1 MLYCKMAQIIC
12 CLIVVTACGF
22 QPVFKEK
29 GGSILKNDLRYIE
42 ISPIADR
49 IGQKL
54 RNHMVH
60 EITPFGKS
68 QVPRYRL
75 AVTLSE
81 AKQNLAIKKS
91 EVATR
96 ANLYFVAI
104 YELTVKSNGRL
115 LIKGQ
120 SHMTTSFN
128 ILKEPFS
135 TMVAEKN
142 ARARAV
148 REISLDIGLKTASF
162 FRTNNSWSK
171 EPT

>member
-1 MLYCKMAQIIC
+1 MLYCKRAQIIC

-54 RNHMVH
+54 RNHLVH

-81 AKQNLAIKKS
+81 TKQNLAIKKS

-96 ANLYFVAI
+96 ANLRFSADYKLI
-104 YELTVKSNGRL
+104 KKSNGRV
-115 LIKGQ
+115 LIQGK
-120 SHMTTSFN
+120 SNMITSFN
-128 ILKEPFS
+128 ILTESFS

-142 ARARAV
+142 ARARAI
-148 REISLDIGLKTASF
+148 REISADIGLKIASF
-162 FRTNNSWSK
+162 FKTK
-171 EPT
+171 EALGGKP

>member
-1 MLYCKMAQIIC
+1 MLYCKKAQIIC

-54 RNHMVH
+54 RNHLVH

-68 QVPRYRL
+68 RVSRYRL
-75 AVTLSE
+75 TVTLSE

-96 ANLYFVAI
+96 ANLRFSAYYKLI
-104 YELTVKSNGRL
+104 KKSNGRV
-115 LIKGQ
+115 LIKGK
-120 SHMTTSFN
+120 SNVITSFN
-128 ILKEPFS
+128 ILTESFS

-148 REISLDIGLKTASF
+148 REISADISVKIASV
-162 FRTNNSWSK
+162 FRANNSWRG
-171 EPT
+171 EP

>member
-1 MLYCKMAQIIC
+1 MLYCKRAQIIC

-29 GGSILKNDLRYIE
+29 GGSILKNELRYIE

-49 IGQKL
+49 TGQKL
-54 RNHMVH
+54 RNHLVH

-68 QVPRYRL
+68 RVPRYRL

-81 AKQNLAIKKS
+81 TKQNLAIKKS

-96 ANLYFVAI
+96 ANLRFSADYKLIKKSSGHVLI
-104 YELTVKSNGRL
+104 RGKSNM
-115 LIKGQ
+115 I
-120 SHMTTSFN
+120 TSFN
-128 ILKEPFS
+128 ILTEPFS

-142 ARARAV
+142 ARARAM
-148 REISLDIGLKTASF
+148 REISADIGVKIASF
-162 FRTNNSWSK
+162 FKSK
-171 EPT
+171 KALGSKP